1 VSDLERRRR
10 NKWNITP
17 PWGEPLYYRAIA
29 SKIGEEL
36 RKRFKL
42 PQDMPD
48 KLRKLLTRVT
58 QIDHED
64 KA

>member
-1 VSDLERRRR
+1 LERRRR

-17 PWGEPLYYRAIA
+17 PWGEPPYYREIA
-29 SKIGEEL
+29 RKIGEEL
-36 RKRFKL
+36 CKRFKL

-48 KLRKLLTRVT
+48 KLHKLLTRVT
-58 QIDHED
+58 QIDRED